1 VFEAIKIAREKNVC
15 YVEELDNLD
24 IDDFLSYVEKCKT
37 NIAYA
42 DLDEANLPNQ
52 GLQQATQAKA
62 PEELRWY
69 LSFYQLYEEVRKDRN
84 WITFDDM
91 LLEGWESL
99 IRYPEILNYFR
110 QKYSCVLIDEFQDI
124 NKVQY
129 LMLDLLISKHGNY
142 MAIGD
147 DDQTIYQ
154 WRGAD
159 PKYILDFEKQ
169 YQAKKYTLSLNF
181 RSTATQVLLAN
192 EVIRH
197 NQMRYKKTL
206 NLYRTEKGIS
216 QIIQTQD
223 PQSMVNEITH
233 LLQQIFMEGL
243 PSKDIVILVR
253 LYAQTPIIESTFI
266 KNGIDYQIVGNVPFY
281 QRNEIRLFLDYL
293 RIGLRELYLS
303 EKRSIEIE
311 STLKVWMNVY
321 YQPTRYIRS
330 KLARKIFEL
339 VRQKRVT
346 FSQALK
352 YYARFAGYS
361 QKKILDLADNF
372 EWLATNVLDTKPSK
386 LLQELDQRIKISQ
399 YLTRKIS
406 IPELKEETNAGIRN
420 FIEYCDSFKNVI
432 ELLDHIESL
441 ITSHDSQKNDR
452 HKITIMSIH
461 QAKGKE
467 WEYVIIP
474 QVNHGIIPFIG
485 NKNLEEERRLFYVA
499 ITRAKKF
506 LNIYTLNTRETSQFL
521 LETKAEK
528 LLQSFYQVEKI
539 LSSDIQQL
547 SFNDL
552 YMLLT
557 NPKITLFKKILTP
570 WWNLLPTDW
579 ENLFNRLK
587 KLLVF
592 LERYSLF
599 SNNSISKIK
608 QNLWFDVPQD
618 EKIPIEIDINE
629 FPGIEKHISPEYIKK
644 IKDSFLSDEW
654 PPKKRVIHKS
664 FGEGEVVIT
673 YKERTGNCYI
683 DIDFPTHG
691 QKTFQYPPPKGLF
704 KVAIN

>member
-1 VFEAIKIAREKNVC
+1 MPV
-15 YVEELDNLD
+15 LLD
-24 IDDFLSYVEKCKT
+24 IHE
-37 NIAYA
+37 
-42 DLDEANLPNQ
+42 
-52 GLQQATQAKA
+52 
-62 PEELRWY
+62 
-69 LSFYQLYEEVRKDRN
+69 
-84 WITFDDM
+84 
-91 LLEGWESL
+91 
-99 IRYPEILNYFR
+99 
-110 QKYSCVLIDEFQDI
+110 
-124 NKVQY
+124 
-129 LMLDLLISKHGNY
+129 
-142 MAIGD
+142 
-147 DDQTIYQ
+147 
-154 WRGAD
+154 
-159 PKYILDFEKQ
+159 
-169 YQAKKYTLSLNF
+169 
-181 RSTATQVLLAN
+181 
-192 EVIRH
+192 
-197 NQMRYKKTL
+197 
-206 NLYRTEKGIS
+206 
-216 QIIQTQD
+216 
-223 PQSMVNEITH
+223 
-233 LLQQIFMEGL
+233 
-243 PSKDIVILVR
+243 
-253 LYAQTPIIESTFI
+253 
-266 KNGIDYQIVGNVPFY
+266 
-281 QRNEIRLFLDYL
+281 
-293 RIGLRELYLS
+293 
-303 EKRSIEIE
+303 
-311 STLKVWMNVY
+311 
-321 YQPTRYIRS
+321 
-330 KLARKIFEL
+330 
-339 VRQKRVT
+339 
-346 FSQALK
+346 
-352 YYARFAGYS
+352 
-361 QKKILDLADNF
+361 KILDLADNF

-485 NKNLEEERRLFYVA
+485 NKNLEEERRIFYVA

-629 FPGIEKHISPEYIKK
+629 FPGIENT
-644 IKDSFLSDEW
+644 FLLNIL
-654 PPKKRVIHKS
+654 K
-664 FGEGEVVIT
+664 
-673 YKERTGNCYI
+673 N
-683 DIDFPTHG
+683 
-691 QKTFQYPPPKGLF
+691 KG
-704 KVAIN
+704 